1 RKWHDK
7 AIKKGNSRIR
17 PRSVKDSSGR
27 NEIQARQFLV
37 KILESL
43 SLFIRVRLYFR
54 KARRNSSGNL
64 LIVKLQGL
72 IYLINRCG
80 NSFPARNCLVLFV
93 NVDRYFIPQVV
104 YHRNP
109 ARTPRRKI

>member
-1 RKWHDK
+1 SDPAATILRKRHDV
-7 AIKKGNSRIR
+7 AIEEGNSRIR
-17 PRSVKDSSGR
+17 PCSIKNSPCR

-72 IYLINRCG
+72 VYLINICG
-80 NSFPARNCLVLFV
+80 VSYPARNCLVLFV
-93 NVDRYFIPQVV
+93 NVDRYFI
-104 YHRNP
+104 
-109 ARTPRRKI
+109 T

>member
-1 RKWHDK
+1 MFSDPAATILRKWHDK
-7 AIKKGNSRIR
+7 AIEEGNSLIR
-17 PRSVKDSSGR
+17 PCSIKNSPCR
-27 NEIQARQFLV
+27 NEIQACQFLV

-80 NSFPARNCLVLFV
+80 NSFPARNCLVFFV
-93 NVDRYFIPQVV
+93 DVDRYLI
-104 YHRNP
+104 
-109 ARTPRRKI
+109 T